1 MTAWILTIVFMVA
14 AAWSLTEVL
23 ALTCPRLTARQ
34 RWLVCFW
41 LLATAGALNLAW
53 KAGGA

>member
-23 ALTCPRLTARQ
+23 ALTCPHLTARQ